1 MGHTTQTT
9 LPPATDRPDP
19 RRWYALALLCTTLFI
34 IILDA
39 SVVVVAIPSIADDL
53 AMVPSTAQWVISG
66 YAVPFGGLLLFGGR
80 LADRLGRRRVFL
92 CGVALF
98 ALSSLACG
106 FAPSSGLLIAA
117 RMAQGAAAAVMTP
130 SALSIL
136 VTTFTEGSERNK
148 ALGFWG
154 ATGGIGGTAGALIGG
169 PVTDGLGWPWI
180 FFLNVP
186 VCVLLLGL
194 GPVLLL
200 RDSRDR
206 THRGSFDVLG
216 ATSVTAALMLAVYA
230 VVQAPVTGWDS
241 PATLLPLLAALG
253 LGAVFVWVE
262 GRCADPLIPLRIFAS
277 RTLIGGNLVTVAI
290 GMMVFGGVSFILTQ
304 YAQHVLGYTAWQFGL
319 MTSVNAAMAMVGSYA
334 GQRAVT
340 RFGPRPVAV
349 LSLVL
354 AAVACGYFTQID
366 VGGSYLG
373 DMLVGL
379 LIFGPGLGAGTV
391 AGAIAALSGIAEHNA
406 GVASGI
412 NTAAFQI
419 GGALGIA
426 VISSAAVW
434 RTGRAPA
441 GAEPAYALTT
451 GYQFGFGVAV
461 VIALAGLGLAHVLL
475 RPRRTERTDRRADVE
490 NEQPAPTRP

>member
-1 MGHTTQTT
+1 M
-9 LPPATDRPDP
+9 
-19 RRWYALALLCTTLFI
+19 LCTTLFV
-34 IILDA
+34 IILDS

-53 AMVPSTAQWVISG
+53 AMAPGAAQWVISG

-92 CGVALF
+92 CGIALF

-106 FAPSSGLLIAA
+106 LAASSVLLILA
-117 RMAQGAAAAVMTP
+117 RMVQGAAAAVMTP

-136 VTTFTEGSERNK
+136 VTTFTEGAERNK

-186 VCVLLLGL
+186 VCVALLGL

-206 THRGSFDVLG
+206 TRRGSFDVLG

-230 VVQAPVTGWDS
+230 VVQAPMIGWNS
-241 PATLLPLLAALG
+241 PGTLLPLLAGLG
-253 LGAVFVWVE
+253 LGAFFLWVE

-290 GMMVFGGVSFILTQ
+290 GMTVFGGIGFTLTQ
-304 YAQHVLGYTAWQFGL
+304 YAQHVLGYSAWQFGL
-319 MTSVNAAMAMVGSYA
+319 MTSVNAGMAMVGSYA

-340 RFGPRPVAV
+340 RFGARPVAV
-349 LSLVL
+349 VSLLL

-366 VGGSYLG
+366 AGGSYLG
-373 DMLVGL
+373 DMLAGL
-379 LIFGPGLGAGTV
+379 LIFGPGLGAGGV
-391 AGAIAALSGIAEHNA
+391 AGAIAALSGVAERNA

-412 NTAAFQI
+412 NTAAFQV

-434 RTGRAPA
+434 RTGWAP
-441 GAEPAYALTT
+441 GAAETAYALTV
-451 GYQFGFGVAV
+451 GYRFGFGVAV
-461 VIALAGLGLAHVLL
+461 VIALAGLGVSYALL
-475 RPRRTERTDRRADVE
+475 RPRRTERTDSRADVE
-490 NEQPAPTRP
+490 NEQPAPTHP